1 MKKVK
6 NLVIALFLAFTFIVA
21 DLAAAPATAQ
31 AAGTLKFAKSI
42 TLMRENG
49 TDGTGTYGIMNSVK
63 SDKILNLKSSNT
75 SVVKVKK
82 DPFDGNMYSLTIKGT
97 KQGTATVSFTVQR
110 KNGKKYFFKSKVS
123 VFNYTNPLS
132 KCTFGKTDYSKQFDK
147 GDHYFA
153 SFGTAKKGK
162 INIAVKKG
170 YKLDSLYFCEYGT
183 GARKKIKSGSI
194 ITLDSQHY
202 LEINY
207 KNTSKKYSYTMLLG
221 GTI

>member
-21 DLAAAPATAQ
+21 DFAAAPVTAQ

-42 TLMRENG
+42 TMLKGNQIG
-49 TDGTGTYGIMNSVK
+49 YGIMNSVK
-63 SDKILNLKSSNT
+63 SDKILNLKCSNT
-75 SVVKVKK
+75 NVATVKK
-82 DPFDGNMYSLTIKGT
+82 EKFIDDYTITIKAK
-97 KQGTATVSFTVQR
+97 KQGTTTVSFTVKR
-110 KNGKKYFFKSKVS
+110 KNGKKYSFKSKVS

>member
-21 DLAAAPATAQ
+21 DLAATPATAQ

-49 TDGTGTYGIMNSVK
+49 TDGTMSYGIINSVK

-75 SVVKVKK
+75 SVATVKK
-82 DPFDGNMYSLTIKGT
+82 AQFRGDYSIVVTGN

-110 KNGKKYFFKSKVS
+110 KNGKKYSFKSKVS

-132 KCTFGKTDYSKQFDK
+132 KCTFGKTDYREQFDK
-147 GDHYFA
+147 EHIHMV

-162 INIAVKKG
+162 INVGVKKG
-170 YKLDSLYFCEYGT
+170 YKLEGLYFCEFGT
-183 GARKKIKSGSI
+183 GARKKIKNRST
-194 ITLDSQHY
+194 ITLDCLHY
-202 LEINY
+202 LEIDY
-207 KNTSKKYSYTMLLG
+207 KNISKNYSDSIILG
-221 GTI
+221 GTQ

>member
-31 AAGTLKFAKSI
+31 AAGTLKFAKLI

-49 TDGTGTYGIMNSVK
+49 TDGIMNSVK

-75 SVVKVKK
+75 SVATVKNVQFRG
-82 DPFDGNMYSLTIKGT
+82 DHSIAIKGN
-97 KQGTATVSFTVQR
+97 KQGTTTVSFTVQR
-110 KNGKKYFFKSKVS
+110 KNGKKYSFKSKVS

-132 KCTFGKTDYSKQFDK
+132 KCTFGKTDYSKKFDK

-153 SFGTAKKGK
+153 SFGTEKKGK
-162 INIAVKKG
+162 IN
-170 YKLDSLYFCEYGT
+170 LDYSRHSRE
-183 GARKKIKSGSI
+183 SG
-194 ITLDSQHY
+194 
-202 LEINY
+202 
-207 KNTSKKYSYTMLLG
+207 
-221 GTI
+221 

>member
-1 MKKVK
+1 MKKIK

-21 DLAAAPATAQ
+21 DLAAAPVTAQ

-42 TLMRENG
+42 TMLKGNQIG
-49 TDGTGTYGIMNSVK
+49 YGIMNSVK
-63 SDKILNLKSSNT
+63 SDKILNLKCSNT
-75 SVVKVKK
+75 NVATVKK
-82 DPFDGNMYSLTIKGT
+82 EKFIDDYTITIKAK
-97 KQGTATVSFTVQR
+97 KQGTTTVSFTVKR
-110 KNGKKYFFKSKVS
+110 KNGKKYSFKSKVS

-183 GARKKIKSGSI
+183 GARKKIKSGST

-207 KNTSKKYSYTMLLG
+207 KNTSKKYSYTLLLG

>member
-1 MKKVK
+1 MKKIK

-21 DLAAAPATAQ
+21 DLAAAPVTAQ

-42 TLMRENG
+42 TMLKGNQIG
-49 TDGTGTYGIMNSVK
+49 YGIMNSVK
-63 SDKILNLKSSNT
+63 SDKILNLKCSNT
-75 SVVKVKK
+75 NVATVKK
-82 DPFDGNMYSLTIKGT
+82 EKFIDDYTITIKAK
-97 KQGTATVSFTVQR
+97 KQGTTTVSFTVKR
-110 KNGKKYFFKSKVS
+110 KNGKKYSFKSKVS

>member
-21 DLAAAPATAQ
+21 DLVAAPVTAQ
-31 AAGTLKFAKSI
+31 AAGSLKFAKSI
-42 TLMRENG
+42 TLMKGEG
-49 TDGTGTYGIMNSVK
+49 SYGIINSVK

-147 GDHYFA
+147 QKNYFV
-153 SFGTAKKGK
+153 SFNTAKKGK
-162 INIAVKKG
+162 INVTVKKG
-170 YKLDSLYFCEYGT
+170 YKLKGLYFCEYGT
-183 GARKKIKSGSI
+183 GARKKIKNGST
-194 ITLDSQHY
+194 ITLDSSHY
-202 LEINY
+202 LEIDY
-207 KNTSKKYSYTMLLG
+207 KNTSKNYSYTMILG

>member
-21 DLAAAPATAQ
+21 DFAAAPATAQ

-183 GARKKIKSGSI
+183 GARKKIKSEST

>member
-31 AAGTLKFAKSI
+31 AAGTLKFAKLI

-49 TDGTGTYGIMNSVK
+49 TDGIMNSVK

-75 SVVKVKK
+75 SVATVKNVQFRG
-82 DPFDGNMYSLTIKGT
+82 DHSIAIKGN
-97 KQGTATVSFTVQR
+97 KQGTTTVSFTVQR
-110 KNGKKYFFKSKVS
+110 KNGKKYSFKSKVS

-147 GDHYFA
+147 GDHNFA

-162 INIAVKKG
+162 IN
-170 YKLDSLYFCEYGT
+170 LDYSRHSRE
-183 GARKKIKSGSI
+183 SG
-194 ITLDSQHY
+194 
-202 LEINY
+202 
-207 KNTSKKYSYTMLLG
+207 
-221 GTI
+221 